1 MTHPDLRP
9 DLVDRARAALEGPDV
24 GPAPDRPP
32 VPHSGTAHGPGEA
45 TATVRIK
52 DAAKRLLR
60 PLVSR
65 FAERVAVRVQPS
77 VEARVLAHLGD
88 LENRHELLRAEVQG
102 LVPSLRALQAV
113 GDVAELTASGRDLAS
128 ELHTL
133 AVNLELHK
141 GELDAFRT
149 ALNELGTAIAP
160 AAGLAGVPD
169 RFAELRERVNALDRA
184 ARSNIPHP
192 ANPAAPV
199 PSTVGDDVGTPT
211 SAAAGFDYVGF
222 EQRFR
227 GDPDEI
233 LAILEDRYFDL
244 LADHAPVLDVG
255 CGRGELLA
263 ALAEHGVEG
272 EGVDLDA
279 GMVAEARAAGVT
291 AHAGDAI
298 AFLESRPERSFG
310 AITAIHVAEHLSLEQ
325 LVAFL
330 ELSASRLHPGGVLV
344 AETPNPTSLIVLGN
358 SYILDPTHVWPLH
371 PSLMTF
377 LCERAGFRDVELR
390 FHSPADNYRLPLL
403 DPGKEPDDPDQVATI
418 NAALERLNEVL
429 FGAQE
434 YAAIATT
441 PPEGGSERRGQKSSS
456 EASSCSR
463 R

>member
-9 DLVDRARAALEGPDV
+9 DLVDKARAALGGSESSTA
-24 GPAPDRPP
+24 PAAARDP
-32 VPHSGTAHGPGEA
+32 VDSHPHETGTA
-45 TATVRIK
+45 TAKERAK
-52 DAAKRLLR
+52 EAAKRLLR
-60 PLVSR
+60 PVVAR
-65 FAERVAVRVQPS
+65 FADRVAVRIQPS
-77 VEARVLAHLGD
+77 VEARVLTHLGD
-88 LENRHELLRAEVQG
+88 LETRHELLRAEVQS

-113 GDVAELTASGRDLAS
+113 GDVADLTASGRDLAS
-128 ELHTL
+128 ELHML

-149 ALNELGTAIAP
+149 TLNDLGTAIAP
-160 AAGLAGVPD
+160 AAGLPGVPD

-184 ARSNIPHP
+184 ARSALPQPGTDVVAP
-192 ANPAAPV
+192 ATSQDAR
-199 PSTVGDDVGTPT
+199 TVGALTPA
-211 SAAAGFDYVGF
+211 SSGFDYVGF

-233 LAILEDRYFDL
+233 LEILGDRYFDL

-263 ALAEHGVEG
+263 ALAERGVEG

-279 GMVAEARAAGVT
+279 GMVAEARAAGVP

-298 AFLESRPERSFG
+298 AFLEGRPENSFG
-310 AITAIHVAEHLSLEQ
+310 AITAIHVTEHLTLEQ

-330 ELSASRLHPGGVLV
+330 ELAASRLRPGGILV

-377 LCERAGFRDVELR
+377 LCERAGFRNVELR
-390 FHSPADNYRLPLL
+390 FHSPAEDYWLPLL
-403 DPGKEPDDPDQVATI
+403 DPGKDGDDEQVATI
-418 NAALERLNEVL
+418 NAALERLNDVL

-441 PPEGGSERRGQKSSS
+441 PP
-456 EASSCSR
+456 A
-463 R
+463 